1 MHSIHSGFY
10 AQYPIL
16 RLSIQV
22 YLLIPHQ
29 PAQKESCLSFDLV
42 APYKVLRPFSFRIP
56 GTQKISKAVMKQ
68 ARLPSS
74 MAFIPL
80 SWTLCCQFIII
91 HRHPSNRNP
100 VFWLLTLLL
109 VQVENRHCTNQNTY
123 S

>member
-1 MHSIHSGFY
+1 MC
-10 AQYPIL
+10 AQYPF
-16 RLSIQV
+16 RLLFTVSVQV

-42 APYKVLRPFSFRIP
+42 APYKILRPFRFRIP
-56 GTQKISKAVMKQ
+56 CTQKLSKAVMKQ

-80 SWTLCCQFIII
+80 TRTLCCQFLIIY
-91 HRHPSNRNP
+91 RHPSNQNP